1 MEVDNMARK
10 TSMMSPEN
18 LKKVGV
24 ILFLGGFLFAQPL
37 LAGIGAVSWGGLTV
51 YELLTRK

>member
-1 MEVDNMARK
+1 MAEQGIFK
-10 TSMMSPEN
+10 FEN

-37 LAGIGAVSWGGLTV
+37 LAGIGAAGWGVLEIISFV
-51 YELLTRK
+51 KRK